1 MNPTI
6 SNVSVYTSDGKEFY
20 IEEIILDPETHQPGH
35 LVVRGSDLFRM
46 PVLLPLTF
54 VTDISSDTISLDLN
68 SDVLESFPNYHLLS
82 KDNSSQPIAIGYPQ
96 PGLIF
101 SLPENFAS
109 ICINK
114 SDKPEET
121 VIVERGM
128 YVFDMRGQEL
138 GIAAGF
144 IYGKEYR
151 SSKYMILRCEG
162 AFKEERIV
170 PTQLIKSAHKD
181 NIYLTINSAHVI
193 GLGFYQE
200 ILTK

>member
-1 MNPTI
+1 
-6 SNVSVYTSDGKEFY
+6 
-20 IEEIILDPETHQPGH
+20 
-35 LVVRGSDLFRM
+35 
-46 PVLLPLTF
+46 
-54 VTDISSDTISLDLN
+54 
-68 SDVLESFPNYHLLS
+68 
-82 KDNSSQPIAIGYPQ
+82 
-96 PGLIF
+96 
-101 SLPENFAS
+101 
-109 ICINK
+109 
-114 SDKPEET
+114 
-121 VIVERGM
+121 M
-128 YVFDMRGQEL
+128 YVFDIRGQEL

-181 NIYLTINSAHVI
+181 NIYLTINSAHVK